1 MKKIIA
7 IFISIMI
14 LSCICGCR
22 KTPNE
27 NFSNT
32 SSMSYNSSV
41 DSSMSEDILNS
52 DTTQTT
58 ENSTD
63 ETTSEASVA
72 TPSKSTPTASVSS
85 DQTIAEQ
92 STQTSQTE
100 STVENTDSNTP
111 KEPSEPS
118 TTASDEMI
126 EVKIGNRIYRFAP
139 SAYGQCDKCGLPNG
153 MIIPHED
160 YTCEQCGETCCDEA
174 FYSSRFNGW
183 VCPFC
188 NYAKEREKI
197 YCPNCGR
204 VWEDGYNGTCDPYIN
219 PLPPFDWICRQY
231 D

>member
-1 MKKIIA
+1 M
-7 IFISIMI
+7 
-14 LSCICGCR
+14 
-22 KTPNE
+22 
-27 NFSNT
+27 
-32 SSMSYNSSV
+32 Y
-41 DSSMSEDILNS
+41 EDILNS

-63 ETTSEASVA
+63 ETTSEAAVA
-72 TPSKSTPTASVSS
+72 TLSKSAPTASVSS

-92 STQTSQTE
+92 PTQTSQIE

-111 KEPSEPS
+111 QEPSEPS

-139 SAYGQCDKCGLPNG
+139 SAYGQCDKCGLPAG
-153 MIIPHED
+153 MVIPHKD
-160 YTCEQCGETCCDEA
+160 YTCEQCGKTCCDAA
-174 FYSSRFNGW
+174 FYSSWYDGY

-188 NYAKEREKI
+188 NYAKEREKT

-204 VWEDGYNGTCDPYIN
+204 VIGDGHNGTCDPYTN
-219 PLPPFDWICRQY
+219 PLSPFNWICRHN